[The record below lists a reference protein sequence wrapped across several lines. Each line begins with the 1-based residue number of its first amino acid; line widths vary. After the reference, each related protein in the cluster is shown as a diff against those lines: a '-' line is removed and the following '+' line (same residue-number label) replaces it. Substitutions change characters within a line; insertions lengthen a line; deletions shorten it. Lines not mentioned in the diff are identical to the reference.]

1 MVALARF
8 GHCPPQ
14 EPTILLI
21 AAVHAPCLLR
31 VKTGSYRSATWPSA
45 SPRLTDITD
54 SRVLPVLPV
63 AEPLGHYAAAT
74 LASAKG
80 SGCTLDIVAWL
91 TPYVRARS
99 ACVAPSAGCTD
110 PRG

>member
-21 AAVHAPCLLR
+21 AAVHAPCLLW
-31 VKTGSYRSATWPSA
+31 VKSGSYRTATWPSA

-80 SGCTLDIVAWL
+80 SGCNLGIGAWVR
-91 TPYVRARS
+91 PYVRGRVAR
-99 ACVAPSAGCTD
+99 
-110 PRG
+110 